1 MESLYNVFKRRGYTR
16 RDFLKS
22 ALLIASTIGMG
33 PSFLPQVV
41 KALES
46 KPKPQVLWLSF
57 QSCLGCTQSILNSTS
72 IVPADVLSEYISL
85 EYHETL
91 MFSHRSKEA
100 MDLQKGRYVLV
111 LEGSLPV
118 DGGFYCTGGGRSA
131 EEILKSLMDG
141 AGLILALGSCASWGG
156 IAHAEP
162 NPTKAVAVDEIL
174 KHKRVVKLPGCPPVG
189 DVIVSVIASFV
200 VTGRPPEVDGEGR
213 PRVFYGQ
220 TIHDRCYRRP
230 FYDAGKF
237 VGSFEGE
244 DAQRGYCLYRMG
256 CKGPITRNA
265 CATVRWNGGL
275 SFPIQSGHPCFG
287 CSEADFWDRGFIY
300 RPLSVVEEGFSWKE
314 ALAGALIGTAL
325 GYGTA
330 YINKKLG
337 GG

>member
-1 MESLYNVFKRRGYTR
+1 MESLYSLFKRRGYTR

-22 ALLIASTIGMG
+22 AHLIASALGMG
-33 PSFLPQVV
+33 PFLLPQIV

-46 KPKPQVLWLSF
+46 RPKPQVLWLSF
-57 QSCLGCTQSILNSTS
+57 LNSTS
-72 IVPADVLSEYISL
+72 IMPADILSEYISL
-85 EYHETL
+85 DYHETL
-91 MFSHRSKEA
+91 MFSYRSKKVEE
-100 MDLQKGRYVLV
+100 LQRGKYVLV
-111 LEGSLPV
+111 LEGSLPL
-118 DGGFYCTGGGRSA
+118 DGGFYCTSGGRSV
-131 EEILKSLMDG
+131 EEILKDLADG
-141 AGLILALGSCASWGG
+141 AGLIIALGSCASWGG
-156 IAHAEP
+156 IAQAEP

-189 DVIVSVIASFV
+189 DVIASVIAGFV
-200 VTGRPPEVDGEGR
+200 ITGRPPEVDGEGR

-230 FYDAGKF
+230 FYNAGRF

-244 DAQRGYCLYRMG
+244 DARKGYCLYKMG

-265 CATVRWNGGL
+265 CANVRWNGGL

-287 CSEADFWDRGFIY
+287 CSEPGFWDRGFIY

-314 ALAGALIGTAL
+314 ALTGALIGTAL

-330 YINKKLG
+330 YINKKLRG
-337 GG
+337 G